1 MFQTAQ
7 RDPEGVEE
15 LPLTQRNVIH
25 TGGLITG
32 PVPPTNMREADE
44 WR

>member
-7 RDPEGVEE
+7 RDLEGVEE
-15 LPLTQRNVIH
+15 LPLTQRNIIH
-25 TGGLITG
+25 AGGLITG
-32 PVPPTNMREADE
+32 PIPPTSVRGADE